1 MGHKTVS
8 TINNVLNRYPE
19 LKYHCLGMVF
29 TGQKFDRGT
38 LGASYT
44 PDSTSL
50 HPLTGICDG
59 FIPNVGTMNGL
70 VITASTVYSPLVNQ
84 MIFEV
89 TIAHELGNNVLI
101 SFQQYC

>member
-1 MGHKTVS
+1 
-8 TINNVLNRYPE
+8 
-19 LKYHCLGMVF
+19 MVF

-59 FIPNVGTMNGL
+59 FIPNMGTMNGL
-70 VITASTVYSPLVNQ
+70 VITASTVLSPLVNQ
-84 MIFEV
+84 MMFEV
-89 TIAHELGNNVLI
+89 TIAHELGYDV
-101 SFQQYC
+101 